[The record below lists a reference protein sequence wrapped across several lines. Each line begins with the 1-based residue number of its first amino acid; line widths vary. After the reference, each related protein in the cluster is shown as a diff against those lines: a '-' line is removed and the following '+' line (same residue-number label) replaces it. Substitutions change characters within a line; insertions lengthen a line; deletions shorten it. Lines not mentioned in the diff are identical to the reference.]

1 MALLPK
7 DESADAIN
15 TLLSSFDLSRIYREK
30 INTEVHV
37 EMPEFRYDFS
47 EDLTAYLEG
56 LGMTRIFTPG
66 ADISPM
72 TDEWVKAEGI
82 IHKAH
87 IEVDRKG
94 TKAAAVTAMVMPAG
108 CAPDFDIP
116 FVRLDRPFI
125 YAIIHNETGL
135 PVFVG
140 IVNKF

>member
-1 MALLPK
+1 M
-7 DESADAIN
+7 
-15 TLLSSFDLSRIYREK
+15 F
-30 INTEVHV
+30 
-37 EMPEFRYDFS
+37 EFRYDFS
-47 EDLTAYLEG
+47 IDLTAYLEG
-56 LGMTRIFTPG
+56 LEMTRIFTPG

-72 TDEWVKAEGI
+72 TDEWAKAEGI

-94 TKAAAVTAMVMPAG
+94 TKAAAVTAMVMPAD

-125 YAIIHNETGL
+125 YAVMNNETGL

-140 IVNKF
+140 IVNKL

>member
-15 TLLSSFDLSRIYREK
+15 TLLSSFDLSRVYRK
-30 INTEVHV
+30 KTNTEVHV

-72 TDEWVKAEGI
+72 TDEWIKADGI

-94 TKAAAVTAMVMPAG
+94 TKAAAVTAMVMPAD

-125 YAIIHNETGL
+125 YAVMNNETGL

-140 IVNKF
+140 IVNKL

>member
-1 MALLPK
+1 MVLLPK
-7 DESADAIN
+7 GESADAIN

-37 EMPEFRYDFS
+37 EMFEFRYDFS
-47 EDLTAYLEG
+47 IDLTAYLEG
-56 LGMTRIFTPG
+56 LGMTRIFTPS
-66 ADISPM
+66 ADFSPM
-72 TDEWVKAEGI
+72 TDEWIKAEGI

-94 TKAAAVTAMVMPAG
+94 TKAAAMTAMVMPDG

-116 FVRLDRPFI
+116 SVRLDRPFI